1 MKIKIIGCGYLGFN
15 INNVLKDKY
24 DCEIWG
30 LKSYYS
36 EKVDNF
42 KEIDIFNSEQLK
54 KEELDDCIII
64 DCISLVSNTEEDIN
78 ILNKVESLYSKL
90 FNVLKEKNI
99 KRYVLLS
106 SGGTIYGDS
115 IKPISETHEL
125 NPDSVYA
132 KSKFLLEQLIKKS
145 TLNYLILRPTNP
157 YGGIFEPGKTQGVI
171 GILIKKALLNETFNM
186 WIEETSVRDYIYIT
200 DFISAIDHLIKHD
213 VNNDVYNVSSGEGKS
228 LKEVIDAIEN
238 TTGKKIEIE
247 KTFLDIPIVHS
258 IVLSNDKLKEKTGF
272 TLKVD
277 FNEGILK
284 EVNRIKEEFNI

>member
-1 MKIKIIGCGYLGFN
+1 M
-15 INNVLKDKY
+15 
-24 DCEIWG
+24 
-30 LKSYYS
+30 
-36 EKVDNF
+36 
-42 KEIDIFNSEQLK
+42 
-54 KEELDDCIII
+54 
-64 DCISLVSNTEEDIN
+64 
-78 ILNKVESLYSKL
+78 
-90 FNVLKEKNI
+90 
-99 KRYVLLS
+99 LLS